1 MVNQYIFPY
10 FILSVVLNKTKHEY
24 WYAFALFINKHT
36 ANGILYYLGQ
46 IISIEAIRLFE
57 GDMVFSAAQREAA
70 EQGRVINFAVGR
82 ATSKYYLWPS
92 GIVPFSIEKQ
102 LSKYSH

>member
-1 MVNQYIFPY
+1 M
-10 FILSVVLNKTKHEY
+10 S
-24 WYAFALFINKHT
+24 
-36 ANGILYYLGQ
+36 YYLGD
-46 IISIEAIRLFE
+46 IISIEAITLFE
-57 GDMVFSAAQREAA
+57 GDMVFTPAQREAA
-70 EQGRVINFAVGR
+70 EQGRDVNFAVGR